1 MSLNNS
7 RSQTTIDVNKLK
19 YIILR
24 VSLSLQRCLYIKL
37 MRKSSSK
44 NLRNL
49 FGKQTKVR
57 NIQLYGGQSS
67 QISTNLFVFRTLQ
80 YLQKQLDLEKRA

>member
-1 MSLNNS
+1 VSLNNS
-7 RSQTTIDVNKLK
+7 RSQITIDVNKLK

-37 MRKSSSK
+37 MWKSSSK

>member
-1 MSLNNS
+1 MW
-7 RSQTTIDVNKLK
+7 
-19 YIILR
+19 
-24 VSLSLQRCLYIKL
+24 
-37 MRKSSSK
+37 KSSSK